1 MLTLAAILGIL
12 STVIWTY
19 LLLARGF
26 FWRVTVSAGRPS
38 ELARPLLHVAAIVP
52 ARDEAA
58 VIGTVVGGLLSQQGV
73 RMPVFLVDDGSSD
86 GTAGAARAAAATLGK
101 SDLLTIVD
109 SGPLPQGW
117 TGKLWAMQQG
127 IARAQ
132 ELHPEWLL
140 LADADVLQGK
150 DTVSALAGITAQG
163 QFDLA
168 SYMVRLHC
176 ASLAEKL
183 LIPAFVYFFFK
194 LYPPAWIQNPKN
206 HTAGAAGGCVLLRSS
221 ALERAG
227 GLERIR
233 GEIIDDCS
241 LARLIKRSGG
251 RLWLGLTEESRS
263 LREYDSFSAIEQMVS
278 RTAFSQLNHSGLLLL
293 GTLVG
298 MVLTYL
304 APPLLLFS
312 GSRAAV
318 ILGALAWALMT
329 GTYLGMVRYYRLRP
343 LWALTLPVAAFFY
356 LGATIHSALKY
367 WMGAGGEW
375 KGRVQDLSAQHGR
388 STSGAH

>member
-1 MLTLAAILGIL
+1 M
-12 STVIWTY
+12 
-19 LLLARGF
+19 
-26 FWRVTVSAGRPS
+26 
-38 ELARPLLHVAAIVP
+38 
-52 ARDEAA
+52 
-58 VIGTVVGGLLSQQGV
+58 
-73 RMPVFLVDDGSSD
+73 
-86 GTAGAARAAAATLGK
+86 
-101 SDLLTIVD
+101 
-109 SGPLPQGW
+109 
-117 TGKLWAMQQG
+117 
-127 IARAQ
+127 
-132 ELHPEWLL
+132 
-140 LADADVLQGK
+140 
-150 DTVSALAGITAQG
+150 
-163 QFDLA
+163 
-168 SYMVRLHC
+168 
-176 ASLAEKL
+176 
-183 LIPAFVYFFFK
+183 
-194 LYPPAWIQNPKN
+194 
-206 HTAGAAGGCVLLRSS
+206 
-221 ALERAG
+221 
-227 GLERIR
+227 ERIR

-329 GTYLGMVRYYRLRP
+329 GTYLGMVRYYRLSP

-375 KGRVQDLSAQHGR
+375 KGRVQDLSAQRGR